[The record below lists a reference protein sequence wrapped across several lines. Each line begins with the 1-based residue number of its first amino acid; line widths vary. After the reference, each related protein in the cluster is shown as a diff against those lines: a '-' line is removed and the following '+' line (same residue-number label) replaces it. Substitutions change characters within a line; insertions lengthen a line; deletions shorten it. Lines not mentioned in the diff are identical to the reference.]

1 MSGEMEYKG
10 YLGSAEFSA
19 EDEVFQGKLVGI
31 RDLVTYQTTTAAE
44 LKTSFHDAVDD
55 YIRTCQENGRKPD
68 VPFKGTF
75 NVRVGRSLRKRAAMA
90 AAQRK
95 TKLNAIVSEALE
107 RYLDLGATGD

>member
-44 LKTSFHDAVDD
+44 LKTSFHDAVED

-90 AAQRK
+90 TAQRK

>member
-10 YLGSAEFSA
+10 YVGSAESSA

-31 RDLVTYQTTTAAE
+31 RDLVTYEGTTVAE
-44 LKTSFHDAVDD
+44 LKTSFHHAVED

-75 NVRVGRSLRKRAAMA
+75 NVHVGRSLDKRAAMG
-90 AAQRK
+90 RHS
-95 TKLNAIVSEALE
+95 VRPE
-107 RYLDLGATGD
+107 R